1 MKIIK
6 SFDLKAGFF
15 KIFTNILKRIT
26 IKEGGMILST
36 LKLVVFCKENSHQNV
51 LKTLNNIKGVEIA
64 YEMFFPSSLE
74 YLNDEWI
81 KNIKNFLVHR
91 FDFAINL
98 TPFLE
103 INDLV
108 VKNAP
113 AASIINRDLVRLL
126 QQLLTESEQL
136 KVVENL
142 RGELLAVL
150 NSVQEAIEVADNDG
164 TIKYVNAAFSN
175 ITGINREDRIGKNIF
190 DVSPNGAL
198 AQCLL
203 NRLPVTGY
211 RTYVGGS
218 PAEVISNA
226 APVTVDGHTQGAVVV
241 FQPITDILKLM
252 EELQKSNLI
261 IENLYAKLD
270 QITESKYTFS
280 DLVGSSKF
288 FNATVDL
295 AKKAAKSEAPV
306 LIIGES
312 GTGKE
317 IYAHAIHNAG
327 SKRHKPFVK
336 FGCTTIP
343 ESLLE
348 TELFGYEKGAFAG
361 AIKTKIG
368 KIELANNGTLFLHEI
383 SEMNLFLQAKLVRV
397 MKDMQFERVG
407 GTRPQKINLRIIAS
421 SNRDIK
427 QLIRKGLFREDLY
440 YLLSILEINIPSL
453 RQRKEDVLALATHF
467 IKRLNRKLG
476 KYIKG
481 IAPEANQLLLNYDW
495 PGNARELEN
504 ILERI
509 MVLTDDDYITYRQ
522 LAPYLGQEDLES
534 NFFSEVMP
542 IDKAEQI
549 LLKAALARY
558 GDSLEGKK
566 KAAQALNISLATLYN
581 KLKKYKAN
589 F

>member
-1 MKIIK
+1 MR
-6 SFDLKAGFF
+6 L
-15 KIFTNILKRIT
+15 NL
-26 IKEGGMILST
+26 
-36 LKLVVFCKENSHQNV
+36 LKLIVFCKESSHNTA
-51 LKTLNNIKGVEIA
+51 LEALHSLKGVNLVDI
-64 YEMFFPSSLE
+64 MLFPTSLE
-74 YLNDEWI
+74 YLEDEWI
-81 KNIKNFLVHR
+81 TKIQNFSNQK
-91 FDFAINL
+91 FDVAINL
-98 TPFLE
+98 TSFLE

-108 VKNAP
+108 NKNTP
-113 AASIINRDLVRLL
+113 TASIVNNDFVTLL
-126 QQLLTESEQL
+126 QSLLVESEQL
-136 KVVENL
+136 KEVENI

-164 TIKYVNAAFSN
+164 TIKYVNTAFTR
-175 ITGINREDRIGKNIF
+175 ITGINSQDRIGQNIF

-203 NRLPVTGY
+203 NRRPVTGY

-218 PAEVISNA
+218 PAEVISNS
-226 APVTVDGHTQGAVVV
+226 APVLVDTQMQGAVVV

-252 EELQKSNLI
+252 DELQKSNVI
-261 IENLYAKLD
+261 IENLYARLD
-270 QITESKYTFS
+270 QITESKYSFS
-280 DLVGSSKF
+280 DLVGQSKLF
-288 FNATVDL
+288 HATVDL

-327 SKRHKPFVK
+327 TKRFKPFVK
-336 FGCTTIP
+336 VNCASIP

-361 AIKTKIG
+361 AVKTKIG
-368 KIELANNGTLFLHEI
+368 KVELANTGTLFLDEI

-407 GTRPQKINLRIIAS
+407 GLKPQKVDLRIIAS
-421 SNRDIK
+421 SNRDLK
-427 QLIRKGLFREDLY
+427 QLVKKGLFREDLY
-440 YLLSILEINIPSL
+440 YRLSVLEINIPPI
-453 RQRKEDVLALATHF
+453 RQRKDDVLALANHF

-476 KYIKG
+476 KFIKG
-481 IAPEANQLLLNYDW
+481 IAPEANQLLINYDW

-509 MVLTDDDYITYRQ
+509 MVLTDEEYITYRQ
-522 LAPYLGQEDLES
+522 LAPYLGQDDLEVS
-534 NFFSEVMP
+534 SFSEVMP
-542 IDKAEQI
+542 IDKMEQM
-549 LLKAALARY
+549 LLKSALARY

-589 F
+589 LC